1 MCSDQFHPARGP
13 LREAREGLSAE
24 RLISR
29 WKSCS
34 TPFGQHGQHP
44 HSSLKPEERG
54 KGTGATQKRSERS
67 GPATPVLTP
76 PSPGGSGF
84 DPQHVPA
91 VLAVADPAN
100 GIRLL
105 FGEADTHAGGG
116 TLPTVVTQVDDG
128 GVKRL
133 WTQGEGSAGRK
144 GPQRW

>member
-1 MCSDQFHPARGP
+1 M
-13 LREAREGLSAE
+13 SAE

-54 KGTGATQKRSERS
+54 KGTGATQKRSEKDQAQPRQC
-67 GPATPVLTP
+67 
-76 PSPGGSGF
+76 SPGGSGF

-105 FGEADTHAGGG
+105 FGEADPHAGGG